1 MYQAKAART
10 GHAFYERD
18 SDRHSRERLEL
29 IGELRDALGTDQLV
43 LHYQPKL
50 DLRRGEVTEV
60 EALVRWQHPRLGL
73 LAPGAFV
80 PLAEQTGVMR
90 ALTDHVLEAALA
102 QLAAWHR
109 DGLAI
114 GAAINV
120 SAAMLLDEAWST
132 SVSAAVARW
141 SVPASRLRIEITE
154 DAIMADP
161 ERAVRVLARLR
172 AEGVGL
178 SLDDFGTGYS
188 SLGQLKRIP
197 VDEIKIDRAF
207 VRDITAD
214 EADAAIFQS
223 VADLGRRL
231 GIRIVAEG
239 VEDADTLRR
248 VAEFGADVAQGYHIS
263 RPLPADRLEAWLRAG
278 DARAA

>member
-1 MYQAKAART
+1 
-10 GHAFYERD
+10 
-18 SDRHSRERLEL
+18 
-29 IGELRDALGTDQLV
+29 
-43 LHYQPKL
+43 
-50 DLRRGEVTEV
+50 
-60 EALVRWQHPRLGL
+60 
-73 LAPGAFV
+73 V
-80 PLAEQTGVMR
+80 P
-90 ALTDHVLEAALA
+90 
-102 QLAAWHR
+102 
-109 DGLAI
+109 
-114 GAAINV
+114 
-120 SAAMLLDEAWST
+120 
-132 SVSAAVARW
+132 
-141 SVPASRLRIEITE
+141 PSRLRIEITE

-188 SLGQLKRIP
+188 SLGQLKLIP

-207 VRDITAD
+207 VRDLTAD

-248 VAEFGADVAQGYHIS
+248 VAEFGADVAQGFHIS
-263 RPLPADRLEAWLRAG
+263 RPLRPDRLEAWLRA
-278 DARAA
+278 RAAPRRERPRARCDRSAG